1 MHPLLVQNFASKFS
15 VLKHL
20 GRSTAVAA
28 QRFSFHTSNMVQIK
42 EGDKVPSI
50 DLFEDSPAN
59 KVNIADL
66 CAGKKVVLFAVPG
79 AFTPGCSKT
88 HLPGYVE
95 RADSMKAAGVNE
107 IVCVSVND
115 PFVMSAWGK
124 QHNTGG
130 KVRMLADP
138 AAVFTKQ
145 LDLSADLPPL
155 GGLRSKRYSMV
166 VENGV
171 VQTLN
176 VEPDGTGLSCSLA
189 DHLKV

>member
-1 MHPLLVQNFASKFS
+1 MHPLLVSKFS
-15 VLKHL
+15 LLTL
-20 GRSTAVAA
+20 GRSTAAL
-28 QRFSFHTSNMVQIK
+28 QRFSFHTSKMVLIK
-42 EGDKVPSI
+42 EGDKIPSI

-66 CAGKKVVLFAVPG
+66 CAGKKVILFAVPG

-88 HLPGYVE
+88 HLPGYV
-95 RADSMKAAGVNE
+95 DKAADLKSSGVDE

-124 QHNTGG
+124 AHNTAG

-138 AAVFTKQ
+138 SAVFTKQ
-145 LDLSADLPPL
+145 LDLGTELPPL
-155 GGLRSKRYSMV
+155 GGLRSKRFSMV
-166 VENGV
+166 LENGTV
-171 VQTLN
+171 KTLN

-189 DHLKV
+189 DKIKV

>member
-1 MHPLLVQNFASKFS
+1 MHPLLVQNFSSKFS
-15 VLKHL
+15 LVRQL
-20 GRSTAVAA
+20 GRSTAAVQ
-28 QRFSFHTSNMVQIK
+28 QRFSFHTSKMVQIK
-42 EGDKVPSI
+42 EGDKIPSI

-66 CAGKKVVLFAVPG
+66 CAGKKVILFAVPG

-88 HLPGYVE
+88 HLPGYV
-95 RADSMKAAGVNE
+95 DKAGDLKSAGVSE

-124 QHNTGG
+124 QHNAGG

-145 LDLSADLPPL
+145 LELGADLPPL
-155 GGLRSKRYSMV
+155 GGLRSKRFSMV
-166 VENGV
+166 LEDGV
-171 VQTLN
+171 IKTLN

-189 DHLKV
+189 DKIKV

>member
-1 MHPLLVQNFASKFS
+1 MHPHLVKSFTSKFS
-15 VLKHL
+15 LLKQL
-20 GRSTAVAA
+20 GRSAA
-28 QRFSFHTSNMVQIK
+28 TVQRFSFHTSKMVQIK
-42 EGDKVPSI
+42 EGDKIPSI

-59 KVNIADL
+59 KVNLADL

-95 RADSMKAAGVNE
+95 KADAIKSSGVSE

-124 QHNTGG
+124 QHNTAG

-138 AAVFTKQ
+138 AAVFTKN
-145 LDLSADLPPL
+145 LELGADLPPL

-166 VENGV
+166 LEDGV
-171 VQTLN
+171 IKSLN

-189 DHLKV
+189 DKIKV